1 MVRVREQV
9 VAVEP
14 TAWLRGAASA
24 RARGLKRQS
33 PFGTAGATPSALAV
47 LVDEARAAR
56 VCDRCGRVVPA
67 GERFVT
73 AWLVDTVEHVCLLV
87 ALCGPH
93 ADAEGMPC

>member
-1 MVRVREQV
+1 MREQV
-9 VAVEP
+9 PTEP
-14 TAWLRGAASA
+14 TAWLREAASA
-24 RARGLKRQS
+24 RTRDLKSQS
-33 PFGTAGATPSALAV
+33 PFGMPDATPDALARMMQ
-47 LVDEARAAR
+47 EARASR
-56 VCDRCGRVVPA
+56 VCDRCRRAVPA